1 MNSAEC
7 DKFGGAIEE
16 LALGRFDAIGA
27 EEMAD
32 VEAHLNACAA
42 CSSRLGVMRAGP
54 EAVWDEPVQLP
65 SSDEWTRVGQ
75 AIEDAYRAERRSGI
89 SAGPIRLARRW
100 GAIAAIL
107 LLSVSV
113 WRFGVWGVEPA
124 WSLQLARGD
133 EVEITSLEVFG
144 DAMPFVI
151 SAGEDG
157 DVPVI
162 WVIQNEDS

>member
-1 MNSAEC
+1 MSSAEC
-7 DKFGGAIEE
+7 DKFVGAIEE
-16 LALGRFDAIGA
+16 LAGGRFDAIGA

-32 VEAHLNACAA
+32 LEAHLNACEA
-42 CSSRLGVMRAGP
+42 CSSRLGEMQAGP
-54 EAVWDEPVQLP
+54 EAEWDEAVALP
-65 SSDEWTRVGQ
+65 SSDEWSRMGQ

-89 SAGPIRLARRW
+89 PPGPIRLARRW

-113 WRFGVWGVEPA
+113 WRCGVGGVEPA
-124 WSLQLARGD
+124 WSLELARGD
-133 EVEITSLEVFG
+133 EVEIRSLEVFG
-144 DAMPFVI
+144 DAMPFVV